1 MNENKFNYI
10 VGVLLIVLLVVV
22 VYVGGKVNMIE
33 DDLMVLSDRVD
44 AIEAVTL
51 GYDYGLTDEE
61 LGYYGDEDYTASV
74 YDSYDEY
81 LDEENYDYVAE

>member
-22 VYVGGKVNMIE
+22 VYVGGKVNMLE
-33 DDLMVLSDRVD
+33 DDLLSLSDRVD

-51 GYDYGLTDEE
+51 GYDYDADEE

-74 YDSYDEY
+74 YDSVDDEY
-81 LDEENYDYVAE
+81 YDYAAE

>member
-22 VYVGGKVNMIE
+22 VYVGGKVNMLE
-33 DDLMVLSDRVD
+33 DDLIALSDRVD

-51 GYDYGLTDEE
+51 GYDYGVDEE

-74 YDSYDEY
+74 YDSVYDEY
-81 LDEENYDYVAE
+81 YDYSDAVE

>member
-22 VYVGGKVNMIE
+22 VYVGGKVNMLE
-33 DDLMVLSDRVD
+33 DDLLSLSDRVD

-51 GYDYGLTDEE
+51 GYDYDADEE

-74 YDSYDEY
+74 YDSVGDEY
-81 LDEENYDYVAE
+81 YDYAAE